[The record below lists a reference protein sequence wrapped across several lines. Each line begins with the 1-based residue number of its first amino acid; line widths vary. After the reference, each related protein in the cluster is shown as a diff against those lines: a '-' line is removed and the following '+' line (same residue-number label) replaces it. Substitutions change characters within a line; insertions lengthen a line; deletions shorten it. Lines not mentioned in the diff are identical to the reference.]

1 MTTMK
6 TSELNELQTDLNS
19 NKHEEKKEAAK

>member
-1 MTTMK
+1 MK
-6 TSELNELQTDLNS
+6 TSELSELQVDLNS